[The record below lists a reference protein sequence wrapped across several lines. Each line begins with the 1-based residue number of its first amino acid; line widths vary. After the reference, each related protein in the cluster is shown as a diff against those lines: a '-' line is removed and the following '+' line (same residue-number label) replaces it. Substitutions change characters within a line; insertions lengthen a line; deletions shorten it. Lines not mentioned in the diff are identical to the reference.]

1 MTLTLLPDRFA
12 VCQLPDL
19 HEADLSQPFTFL
31 SITDEE
37 ISLVCPEQN
46 VPVSA
51 LKVEAGWRAFRICG
65 TLDFS
70 LTGIL
75 AGIAGVLKDAGIS
88 LFALSTYNTDY
99 VLVKDSTLKAA
110 VDALGAG
117 GYQIISSV
125 FSA

>member
-12 VCQLPDL
+12 VCQLSDARG
-19 HEADLSQPFTFL
+19 ADLRRPFTFL

-37 ISLVCPEQN
+37 FSLVCPEQN

-51 LKVEAGWRAFRICG
+51 LKAEAGWRAFRVCG

-75 AGIAGVLKDAGIS
+75 AGMASVLKDAGIS

-99 VLVKDSTLKAA
+99 VLVKDSALKAA
-110 VDALGAG
+110 VAALEAG
-117 GYQIISSV
+117 GYRIV
-125 FSA
+125 SA